1 MKHVNYTYAVGMTDE
16 AVDRRLRENDTGV
29 LSLAR
34 DGDAYAI
41 PAAYYYDGTSLLLR
55 LGDHPESDKMRYIE
69 STENACFVVHEKRGE
84 GDAWSVVV
92 NGPLRRL
99 TEDEMDEFT
108 ETEINERF
116 PSIWVFDE
124 EIAELE
130 PVILELPLDDVTG
143 RETE

>member
-1 MKHVNYTYAVGMTDE
+1 MSDDE
-16 AVDRRLRENDTGV
+16 VDSRLREMDTGV

-41 PAAYYYDGTSLLLR
+41 PAAYYYDGGSLLLR
-55 LGDHPESDKMRYIE
+55 LGDHPESDKMQYID
-69 STENACFVVHEKRGE
+69 STGNACFVVHEKRGE

-99 TEDEMDEFT
+99 ADEEMAEFT

-124 EIAELE
+124 EIAELV
-130 PVILELPLDDVTG
+130 PAIFELPLDDVTG
-143 RETE
+143 RQTE